1 MINILMIATF
11 RYPKNWSKYKKFARR
26 NPDKMFYCV
35 SNGMP
40 SSFCDI
46 PNLTV
51 ITKGEALLM
60 SFDIGVLF
68 SYYEGSAN
76 VLKEYVD
83 LWNMVVCHDNPGDSL
98 NVFIPGLNALSENS
112 LNYPCEVLKKKIEAM
127 TFKNEIPSSNLD
139 RINISD

>member
-1 MINILMIATF
+1 MIATF
-11 RYPKNWSKYKKFARR
+11 RYPKNWRKYKGYARM

-68 SYYEGSAN
+68 SEYEGSAN

-98 NVFIPGLNALSENS
+98 NVFIPGLNALSEDS
-112 LNYPCEVLKKKIEAM
+112 LNIPCELLKEKIEAM